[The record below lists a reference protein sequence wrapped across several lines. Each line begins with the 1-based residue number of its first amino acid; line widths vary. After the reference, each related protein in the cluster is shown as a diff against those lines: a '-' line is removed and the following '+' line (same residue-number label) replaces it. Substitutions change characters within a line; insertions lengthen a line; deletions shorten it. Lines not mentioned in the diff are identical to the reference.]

1 MFDLAVI
8 EAGAVG
14 AVPVPAVG
22 RAVVFLLREAGGAL
36 VLAVKLPNGSVQ
48 PIGGAA

>member
-14 AVPVPAVG
+14 AVPVPAPG
-22 RAVVFLLREAGGAL
+22 RAVVFLTRTNSGAL
-36 VLAVKLPNGSVQ
+36 VLSAKLADGSVVQ
-48 PIGGAA
+48 IGGA

>member
-14 AVPVPAVG
+14 AVPVPAPG
-22 RAVVFLLREAGGAL
+22 RAVVFLTRTAGGAL
-36 VLAVKLPNGSVQ
+36 VLAVKLPNGSVRQ
-48 PIGGAA
+48 IGGA

>member
-14 AVPVPAVG
+14 AVPVPAPG
-22 RAVVFLLREAGGAL
+22 RAVVFLTRAAGGAL
-36 VLAVKLPNGSVQ
+36 VLSAKLADGSVVQ
-48 PIGGAA
+48 IGGGA

>member
-14 AVPVPAVG
+14 AVPVPAPG
-22 RAVVFLLREAGGAL
+22 RAVIFLSRAAGGAL

-48 PIGGAA
+48 TLGAFA

>member
-14 AVPVPAVG
+14 AVPVPAPG
-22 RAVVFLLREAGGAL
+22 RAVVFLTRTNNGAL
-36 VLAVKLPNGSVQ
+36 VLSAKLPDGSIIQ
-48 PIGGAA
+48 L